1 MHPGWRR
8 SIPSG
13 TLAALLVVG
22 GCAGAGSG
30 PAPATDPS
38 AAVAA
43 LFDPSALYRRMGLL
57 ASGAPLPFAGD
68 IRFLASGSPD
78 TTLAVLGLSLSN
90 SALAFRV
97 ADQEFEARYAV
108 DLTLRRGGSVAA
120 RLSSPER
127 VRVASREEAQR
138 RDESIIFQKFLR
150 VPPGTYE
157 AVVTVRDEQADVSA
171 QAVQTVR
178 VPRLRRPGL
187 SNAMAVYKGG
197 TRATLE
203 TAPPVLMNPRSTVS
217 FGLDSLW
224 VYVEA
229 YGMPDG
235 TPAHVDLL
243 GPDSMVVRRDTVLSG
258 DRTVATALVA
268 YPPGDLAVGE
278 WRVRVSAAGVSD
290 TTMLP
295 LLVSFSGEWAIT
307 DFDEILSLLRFFGRD
322 SAIAAMRA
330 APPAERPALWRT
342 FWRETDPVPATPPN
356 EALEQYF
363 QRLQEANER
372 FRETG
377 GPGWTTDRGEVFITL
392 GEPDEVFD
400 SSSGLQGSV
409 RIIRWNYLSR
419 RLSLDFIDDTGFG
432 RFRLTPASRADYHRA
447 LSAIRSGS

>member
-1 MHPGWRR
+1 MRPGPRV
-8 SIPSG
+8 SILTG
-13 TLAALLVVG
+13 TLAAVLLG
-22 GCAGAGSG
+22 AGCAGAGSG
-30 PAPATDPS
+30 PDTAPDPA

-43 LFDPSALYRRMGLL
+43 LFDPSTLYRRMGFL

-68 IRFLASGSPD
+68 IRFLATASPD
-78 TTLAVLGLSLSN
+78 TTLAVLALSLSN
-90 SALAFRV
+90 SALAFRL

-108 DLTLRRGGSVAA
+108 EFALRQGGNVAV

-127 VRVASREEAQR
+127 VRVASREETQR

-157 AVVTVRDEQADVSA
+157 AVVTVRDEQADVSTQVA
-171 QAVQTVR
+171 QAVH
-178 VPRLRRPGL
+178 VPRRRRPGL
-187 SNAMAVYKGG
+187 SDAMAVYRGG
-197 TRATLE
+197 TRTTLE
-203 TAPPVLMNPRSTVS
+203 MPPPVLMNPRSTVS

-229 YGMPDG
+229 YGLPDA

-243 GPDSMVVRRDTVLSG
+243 GPDGAMVRRDTVLSG

-268 YPPGDLAVGE
+268 FPPEDLTAGE
-278 WRVRVSAAGVSD
+278 WRLRVTADGVSD
-290 TTMLP
+290 TAASP
-295 LLVSFSGEWAIT
+295 LVVSFSGEWAIT
-307 DFDEILSLLRFFGRD
+307 DFDEILSLLRFFGHD
-322 SAIAAMRA
+322 SAIAEMRA
-330 APPAERPALWRT
+330 APSGERPALWRA
-342 FWRETDPVPATPPN
+342 FWRASDPVPATSPN
-356 EALEQYF
+356 EALELYF

-377 GPGWTTDRGEVFITL
+377 GPGWTTDRGEVFITI

-432 RFRLTPASRADYHRA
+432 RFRLTPASRVDYRRA